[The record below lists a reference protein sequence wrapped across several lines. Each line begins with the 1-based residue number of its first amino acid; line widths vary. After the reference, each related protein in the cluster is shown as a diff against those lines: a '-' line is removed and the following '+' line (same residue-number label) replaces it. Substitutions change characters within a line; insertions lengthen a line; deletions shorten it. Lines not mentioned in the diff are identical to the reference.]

1 MQCIFRAILSSC
13 NACSDVSPFCVQGQI
28 RRLQQGIVG
37 LALVPGS
44 EPGSDAEMQVACM
57 LDLWL
62 RLMHLMSLTQKAEL
76 QNWLG
81 ALNRES
87 PLLTNF
93 DGKFCNSHC
102 TDCALPCAM
111 QTGIGMEASW

>member
-1 MQCIFRAILSSC
+1 MFL
-13 NACSDVSPFCVQGQI
+13 FCVQGQI

-37 LALVPGS
+37 LALGPES
-44 EPGSDAEMQVACM
+44 EPGSNTEMQVACA

-81 ALNRES
+81 ALKQNS
-87 PLLTNF
+87 SLLTKF
-93 DGKFCNSHC
+93 DGKFCNSC
-102 TDCALPCAM
+102 DCGLPYEM
-111 QTGIGMEASW
+111 QTGTGMEASW